1 MDFYV
6 IVFKSTHHAIAA
18 TRFLKNKNYKFDV
31 IPTPRMVTH
40 DCGLAIKF
48 AEEDLERIKE
58 SIKISEIEAEGIYK
72 IQKVGNER
80 IASQIM

>member
-31 IPTPRMVTH
+31 IPTP
-40 DCGLAIKF
+40 
-48 AEEDLERIKE
+48 
-58 SIKISEIEAEGIYK
+58 
-72 IQKVGNER
+72 
-80 IASQIM
+80 